1 MLVGQPEDALKD
13 SVIARQL
20 RPTWPEA
27 CFRMAV
33 ARLELGRYEDAALA
47 AWEGLQQDQENE
59 ELQRL
64 LQKCVKRGKKVRQ
77 ATQTKQKKESIEQV
91 AAR

>member
-33 ARLELGRYEDAALA
+33 ARLELARY
-47 AWEGLQQDQENE
+47 QV
-59 ELQRL
+59 RRRCPR
-64 LQKCVKRGKKVRQ
+64 CVVKP
-77 ATQTKQKKESIEQV
+77 
-91 AAR
+91 AARPRKLRAATLITKVKKGTKVHQETEIK